1 MKGAYL
7 GMDLKHTVAH
17 LYRAAMEGVAYEY
30 DVYLQALRN
39 LFPTQTLHEM
49 LSVGGGAKS
58 RLMMQIKADVL
69 GLPVRSFQLSD
80 AALCGSA
87 AIAAHGTGCMPDYRE
102 RILTARQE
110 RLLLEPQQ
118 SMRTCYHAASTAYRD
133 ALAALSAFYKGGSYT
148 RMRN

>member
-49 LSVGGGAKS
+49 FSVGGGAKS

-110 RLLLEPQQ
+110 RLLLAPQQ
-118 SMRTCYHAASTAYRD
+118 SVRTCYHAASTAYRD
-133 ALAALSAFYKGGSYT
+133 ALAALSAFYKGDSYT